1 MLPLD
6 QDLSIA
12 RLHLGLMLHGAS
24 QQVLCSILLVRS
36 SASTVGMHLHTT
48 TELLTLSMITR
59 MYVNSYTSELQSLSG
74 DTARTICLSS
84 TNGMDLH
91 LTTIHHYL
99 QPVIVPVGTMLQ
111 GRILNCTGSSLD
123 QYSDFNLDWSYVS
136 SNRLAP
142 AAYRLLLGS
151 IDTSLQ
157 LLEPQLNRFE
167 AYSAASSGARSIHS
181 DPRHPSTLNLSSAL
195 FATGIKVLDVLTPYT
210 LGGKVGLFGGAGV
223 GKTVLILELIRNL
236 AFSYRGLS
244 LFAGIGERSREACD
258 LNVEMQECG
267 IIKFDDYFISSQS
280 VGVTT
285 SINPYFSSKS
295 KVSLV
300 FGQMNETPGARFR
313 VPNTALS
320 MAEHLQDV
328 AKQDLLVFMDNIF
341 RFVQAGSELSTLL
354 GRMPSAVGYQPTLNT
369 EMGLIQERI
378 APSIQGSITSVQAVY
393 VPADDL
399 TDPAPVAVFAHL
411 DAFTVLSRMLTTKGI
426 YPAVDPMESS
436 SRALTKANCG
446 SLHYEIASDV
456 VATLSKYYD
465 IQDILQILGLDEL
478 SLEDQ
483 QTVLRARKIEKF
495 LSQPFFCAEVFSG
508 LKGEYCGLTPT
519 LTTFKDILNGVYDSR
534 PESMFYMKG
543 DELK

>member
-1 MLPLD
+1 
-6 QDLSIA
+6 
-12 RLHLGLMLHGAS
+12 
-24 QQVLCSILLVRS
+24 
-36 SASTVGMHLHTT
+36 
-48 TELLTLSMITR
+48 
-59 MYVNSYTSELQSLSG
+59 
-74 DTARTICLSS
+74 
-84 TNGMDLH
+84 
-91 LTTIHHYL
+91 
-99 QPVIVPVGTMLQ
+99 
-111 GRILNCTGSSLD
+111 
-123 QYSDFNLDWSYVS
+123 
-136 SNRLAP
+136 
-142 AAYRLLLGS
+142 
-151 IDTSLQ
+151 
-157 LLEPQLNRFE
+157 
-167 AYSAASSGARSIHS
+167 
-181 DPRHPSTLNLSSAL
+181 
-195 FATGIKVLDVLTPYT
+195 
-210 LGGKVGLFGGAGV
+210 
-223 GKTVLILELIRNL
+223 
-236 AFSYRGLS
+236 
-244 LFAGIGERSREACD
+244 
-258 LNVEMQECG
+258 
-267 IIKFDDYFISSQS
+267 
-280 VGVTT
+280 
-285 SINPYFSSKS
+285 
-295 KVSLV
+295 
-300 FGQMNETPGARFR
+300 
-313 VPNTALS
+313 
-320 MAEHLQDV
+320 
-328 AKQDLLVFMDNIF
+328 
-341 RFVQAGSELSTLL
+341 
-354 GRMPSAVGYQPTLNT
+354 
-369 EMGLIQERI
+369 MGLIQERI